1 MTLGPVTLVAVGTI
15 IKPFGVTGQVVVQT
29 MTDTPARFRRLRQI
43 QIGADARETRSYGV
57 QKCVIEQRGVRLK
70 LESVDDRTSA
80 ERLVGLLLFVS
91 EQDQIK
97 LPKGKYFI
105 HDVIGMRV
113 VDEHRGDVG
122 VVRDVLKYP
131 AHDVYVV
138 AQGERSFMIPAVK
151 EIVLR
156 FDTAEK
162 VMSVR
167 LVDGM
172 IEEQEGEVA

>member
-1 MTLGPVTLVAVGTI
+1 MNRGPETLVAVGTI
-15 IKPFGVTGQVVVQT
+15 IKPFGVTGHVVVQT
-29 MTDTPARFRRLRQI
+29 MTDSPARFRRLREI
-43 QIGADARETRSYGV
+43 RIGADARETRSYGV
-57 QKCVIEQRGVRLK
+57 QNCVIEHRGVRLK

-80 ERLVGLLLFVS
+80 ERLIGSLLFVS

-97 LPKGKYFI
+97 LPKGKYFV

-138 AQGERSFMIPAVK
+138 SQGERSFMIPAVK

-172 IEEQEGEVA
+172 IEEREGEVA